1 MSVAAGPRGAI
12 SAPDGRITL
21 LIICLCLGT
30 VALLRLLAASSDSAG
45 TGIVRFI
52 PTPAVTTDQG
62 CANFARYWM
71 VESGVQVSADV
82 IEGLGNC
89 RRAADGT
96 WFVPTGLQD
105 PRLPPDA
112 RLTNAERQQTAAAR
126 AELLAQIAALE
137 AAMPQT
143 LQRWLREIY
152 DPTARAMTGHIRDG
166 FRIGVR
172 RGRYTRLT
180 QAFLMDPRYEELAR
194 YVGWIM
200 ARRIAAYDAFLA
212 ACVSKEELAYLA
224 DACRGVEDQ
233 LSIRF
238 PPFPWDLKDPV
249 TLDAYFIAQVR
260 GDTEVAPPAA
270 LSNTPTPDTAPDP
283 RVQTPTP
290 PV

>member
-1 MSVAAGPRGAI
+1 MLLILTVCLAVVAVLRLVAAGGE
-12 SAPDGRITL
+12 
-21 LIICLCLGT
+21 
-30 VALLRLLAASSDSAG
+30 SAG
-45 TGIVRFI
+45 TGIVRTV

-71 VESGVQVSADV
+71 VESGVGVSADV
-82 IEGLGNC
+82 IEALGNC

-105 PRLPPDA
+105 PRLPPEA
-112 RLTNAERQQTAAAR
+112 RLTTAEREQTAAER

-143 LQRWLREIY
+143 LQRWLREMY

-172 RGRYTRLT
+172 RGRYTRLA
-180 QAFLMDPRYEELAR
+180 QAFLMDPRYEALAR
-194 YVGWIM
+194 YAGWIM

-212 ACVSKEELAYLA
+212 ACLSREELAHLA
-224 DACRGVEDQ
+224 NACRGVEDQ

-249 TLDAYFIAQVR
+249 TLDAYFIAQLR
-260 GDTEVAPPAA
+260 GEAKSQANPLETPAPATTPAPAA
-270 LSNTPTPDTAPDP
+270 QSA
-283 RVQTPTP
+283 VP

>member
-1 MSVAAGPRGAI
+1 MVAGLRLVAAGGE
-12 SAPDGRITL
+12 
-21 LIICLCLGT
+21 
-30 VALLRLLAASSDSAG
+30 SAG
-45 TGIVRFI
+45 TGIVRAV

-62 CANFARYWM
+62 CANFAQYWM
-71 VESGVQVSADV
+71 VESGVGVSADV
-82 IEGLGNC
+82 IEALGNC
-89 RRAADGT
+89 RRSADGT

-105 PRLPPDA
+105 PRLPPWA
-112 RLTNAERQQTAAAR
+112 KLTTAEREQTAAER

-152 DPTARAMTGHIRDG
+152 DPTPRAMTGHIRDG

-180 QAFLMDPRYEELAR
+180 QAFLMDPRYEALAR

-212 ACVSKEELAYLA
+212 TCLSREELAYLE

-249 TLDAYFIAQVR
+249 TLDAYFIAQLR
-260 GDTEVAPPAA
+260 GEGQGQATPSQAPAPAI
-270 LSNTPTPDTAPDP
+270 TPTPETQSA
-283 RVQTPTP
+283 VP